1 VGIAEDVVSTTP
13 LVTVRE
19 KATGA
24 IRKINFDDLDE
35 TVEPVVPDVTP
46 RPKPVTKRDIDRAI
60 SREVTSWDAIQRT
73 KCLRTF

>member
-1 VGIAEDVVSTTP
+1 MSMMP

-24 IRKINFDDLDE
+24 IRKINLDDLDE

-46 RPKPVTKRDIDRAI
+46 AQRPVTKRDLDRAI
-60 SREVTSWDAIQRT
+60 SRERAVMGNRV
-73 KCLRTF
+73 F

>member
-1 VGIAEDVVSTTP
+1 MSMMP

-24 IRKINFDDLDE
+24 IRKINLDDLDE

-46 RPKPVTKRDIDRAI
+46 LPRPVTKRALDRAI
-60 SREVTSWDAIQRT
+60 SVEVLRGSW
-73 KCLRTF
+73 

>member
-1 VGIAEDVVSTTP
+1 MSTTP

-24 IRKINFDDLDE
+24 IRKINLDDLDE

-46 RPKPVTKRDIDRAI
+46 RPRVPTKRERDRAI
-60 SREVTSWDAIQRT
+60 RREV
-73 KCLRTF
+73 CHG